1 MENFEVLDVSGDI
14 GLKAYG
20 KTLAE
25 AFSNASMGMY
35 SLTAN
40 LRSVEERRSIEVSV
54 ESGSLD
60 GLLVSWL
67 NELIFHLDAYGFIGK
82 RIVVREL
89 SMRGCLPESSDACR
103 IRATISGEEFDPER
117 HEGKLLIKA
126 ATYHRLRIE
135 QKDDLWVIE
144 VIFDI

>member
-14 GLKAYG
+14 GIRAYG
-20 KTLAE
+20 KTITE
-25 AFSNASMGMY
+25 AFVSASTGLY
-35 SLTAN
+35 SLTTN
-40 LRSVEERRSIEVSV
+40 LSAIEAKKSIDISV
-54 ESGSLD
+54 ESDTLE

-82 RIVVREL
+82 KILINEFSPIAGQQDSL
-89 SMRGCLPESSDACR
+89 
-103 IRATISGEEFDPER
+103 RAYRLKAIIYGEEFDPAR

-126 ATYHRLRIE
+126 ATYHRLKIE
-135 QKDDLWVIE
+135 KKDALWGID